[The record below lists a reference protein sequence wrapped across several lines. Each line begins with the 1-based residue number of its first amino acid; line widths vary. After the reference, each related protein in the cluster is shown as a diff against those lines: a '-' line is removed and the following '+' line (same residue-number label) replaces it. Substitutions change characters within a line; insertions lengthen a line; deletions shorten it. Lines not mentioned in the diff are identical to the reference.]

1 MCWTVLSWL
10 TGNISRLQPRKSPTY
25 SIKPSKATTFSSF
38 KALSSSLFANLMIS
52 WSPATSLLR
61 SRLTSCRANSPQNY
75 PVFAKL
81 FSTESR
87 INYRLPN
94 MTRGSHLVEELVVV
108 LVFVCDK
115 QWHNRLTHLH
125 IFFKK
130 KGGRGMTRGIFLLS
144 GFRFLL
150 EAIFRRLP
158 CGANRLHPRPLR
170 SSPGLSSILWTHFSP

>member
-1 MCWTVLSWL
+1 
-10 TGNISRLQPRKSPTY
+10 
-25 SIKPSKATTFSSF
+25 
-38 KALSSSLFANLMIS
+38 MIS

-94 MTRGSHLVEELVVV
+94 MTRGSHLAQELVVV

-130 KGGRGMTRGIFLLS
+130 REGGEWHGRFSCYLGFGSYWKPFSDVSRVEPTVFIQGLCGLLRVFQVSFEHISPLNADLKETNKLGSTTFL
-144 GFRFLL
+144 GF
-150 EAIFRRLP
+150 I
-158 CGANRLHPRPLR
+158 
-170 SSPGLSSILWTHFSP
+170 